1 MNVEEIPGKLR
12 DGYVA
17 LKKGIT
23 DLYGQVKSKRLI
35 LDIHDEVLKGL
46 VLDRDLPSLDIPLP
60 TGACSQG
67 LPTEVEAIGDLVGD
81 LCLER
86 GLIGARVGAC
96 LPLAASFWKVV
107 RWPGG
112 QVPDDGATELR
123 LMASEIDMPWSLPSV
138 YLDVQPL
145 TGSPG
150 CSLVVASPRQF
161 VDGWAEVFE
170 LAGIQLQ
177 RLLPA
182 QICEWQM
189 LQESTGQK
197 SRNPGEQWLLELGSL
212 RSRLWVVEDGVPLA
226 DWSLPGQRGAEGL
239 DAELRTRIDRCRR
252 FWRQRRNSL
261 KPQAWRVYGS
271 DNSVDAVESDL
282 RLLLGADSLE
292 RWQPAAVGANI
303 DLRLAGLKV
312 NMGWN

>member
-1 MNVEEIPGKLR
+1 M
-12 DGYVA
+12 
-17 LKKGIT
+17 
-23 DLYGQVKSKRLI
+23 
-35 LDIHDEVLKGL
+35 
-46 VLDRDLPSLDIPLP
+46 
-60 TGACSQG
+60 
-67 LPTEVEAIGDLVGD
+67 
-81 LCLER
+81 
-86 GLIGARVGAC
+86 GAC

-112 QVPDDGATELR
+112 QAPDDGASELR
-123 LMASEIDMPWSLPSV
+123 LMASDIGMPWSIPSC
-138 YLDVQPL
+138 YLDVHPL
-145 TGSPG
+145 VGSPG

-161 VDGWAEVFE
+161 VDAWVEVFE

-182 QICEWQM
+182 QICEWQL
-189 LQESTGQK
+189 LQESTGKK
-197 SRNPGEQWLLELGSL
+197 SGDPGEQWLLELGSL

-239 DAELRTRIDRCRR
+239 DAELKTQIDRRRR
-252 FWRQRRNSL
+252 FWRHRRNSH

-271 DNSVDAVESDL
+271 DNCVVAVESDL
-282 RLLLGADSLE
+282 RLLLGAHSLE
-292 RWQPAAVGANI
+292 RWQPAGVGADV